1 MLTRIRNAVR
11 VERTVVDVPCNKVK
25 RGVVD
30 VLKREGYI
38 WEWKVV
44 EGKPRD
50 RLVID
55 LKYGPNG
62 ERLIRRIERS
72 SRPGRRVYS
81 ASRDLKPVL
90 GGLGILIV
98 STSKGVLSDREA
110 RRDKVG
116 GEVLGLIW

>member
-1 MLTRIRNAVR
+1 LTRIRNAVR
-11 VERTVVDVPCNKVK
+11 TEKPYVEMPASAVK
-25 RGVVD
+25 RGIAD

-98 STSKGVLSDREA
+98 STSRGVLSDREA